1 MNDPR
6 IKSHL
11 DENVDGAIVKGLR
24 LRNIDV
30 TTTKEANLIGAS
42 DEQQAAYALIQN
54 RIIFTHDDDFLKLH
68 KRGIRHTGII
78 YCR

>member
-1 MNDPR
+1 MNDPK
-6 IKSHL
+6 IKFHL

-42 DEQQAAYALIQN
+42 DEQQAAYALIQD
-54 RIIFTHDDDFLKLH
+54 RITF
-68 KRGIRHTGII
+68 
-78 YCR
+78 CS